1 MPKLTPSFDPAA
13 YSPVADRI
21 ALFYEAY
28 PDGRIETELVS
39 RTERDVVFRALVFRH
54 ADDLRP
60 AATGWAAEREGDGD
74 VNAVAC
80 LENTETSAIGRAL
93 ANLGFTASRQR
104 PSREEME
111 KATRVRARLARQ
123 AAREAARVRPPA
135 AFDGPT
141 MPPLRAVREP
151 VATTRQAATDV
162 GLRPPRPPHATETR
176 IVEDL
181 LDLVARA
188 ERAGLRAE
196 RGARWRRLL
205 RTQPYALRELAVWE
219 QRLRTWV
226 GRQPRRSGRAGVQ
239 GKSL

>member
-1 MPKLTPSFDPAA
+1 MPKLTPSFDPSE

-21 ALFYEAY
+21 ALFYESF
-28 PDGRIETELVS
+28 PEGRIETELVS

-54 ADDLRP
+54 ADDIRP
-60 AATGWAAEREGDGD
+60 ASTGWAAEGDGDGD

-111 KATRVRARLARQ
+111 KATRVRAKLARQ

-141 MPPLRAVREP
+141 MPPLRAVREAVAPTGP
-151 VATTRQAATDV
+151 VTASVASTSTTK
-162 GLRPPRPPHATETR
+162 PPRATETR

-196 RGARWRRLL
+196 RAARWCRLL
-205 RTQPYALRELAVWE
+205 RTQPYAVRELATWE
-219 QRLRTWV
+219 QRLRAWV
-226 GRQPRRSGRAGVQ
+226 GRSRD
-239 GKSL
+239 

>member
-1 MPKLTPSFDPAA
+1 MPKLTTSFDPSD

-21 ALFYEAY
+21 ALFYQAY
-28 PDGRIETELVS
+28 PEGRIETELVS
-39 RTERDVVFRALVFRH
+39 RTERDVVFRALVFRY
-54 ADDLRP
+54 ASDVRP
-60 AATGWAAEREGDGD
+60 ASTGWAAEREGDGD

-80 LENTETSAIGRAL
+80 LENTETSAVGRAL
-93 ANLGFTASRQR
+93 ANLGFSASRQR

-141 MPPLRAVREP
+141 MPPLRAVREA
-151 VATTRQAATDV
+151 VAPMREPAAAV
-162 GLRPPRPPHATETR
+162 GAKSAKPPRATETR

-181 LDLVARA
+181 LELVARA
-188 ERAGLRAE
+188 ERVGLRAE
-196 RGARWRRLL
+196 RAARWRRLL

-219 QRLRTWV
+219 QRLRGWV
-226 GRQPRRSGRAGVQ
+226 SRQPRRPGRSAVQ